1 MCAAVSLFLNTTSPP
16 ASIVTVAGIK
26 QSGSQPGVDEPAA
39 FSTTAFAWSP
49 YALGAAAAIEAI
61 AKRTN
66 NEPIVF
72 VFIKILTA

>member
-1 MCAAVSLFLNTTSPP
+1 VSLFEKTTSPP
-16 ASIVTVAGIK
+16 ASIVAVAGIK

-39 FSTTAFAWSP
+39 FSTTTFAWSA
-49 YALGAAAAIEAI
+49 YALGATAAIEAI

-72 VFIKILTA
+72 VFIKFDCA